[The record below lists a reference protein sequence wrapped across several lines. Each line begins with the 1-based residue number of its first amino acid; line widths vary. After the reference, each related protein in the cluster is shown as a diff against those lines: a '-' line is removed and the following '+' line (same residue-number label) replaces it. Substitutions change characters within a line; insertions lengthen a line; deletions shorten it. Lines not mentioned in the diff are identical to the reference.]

1 MNLPPYPIFPN
12 IEGEKITLRAIVP
25 EDLKDLI
32 EISYYDAI

>member
-1 MNLPPYPIFPN
+1 MNLPPYPNLPN
-12 IEGEKITLRAIVP
+12 IKGEKITLRAIVP